1 MYFPKYAMF
10 FDNHTMKACPDT
22 GHDFDGEVFGEK
34 LREAGVDLVGFH
46 AKCNQGFCYYNTT
59 EGIRHPSLP
68 EGFDMFG
75 AVVEA
80 CKKRNIRVTAY
91 LNCGLSHEEA
101 LLHSNWN
108 NISPEGRIL
117 HTDLYSKDGASPYL
131 RVMCLNSPY
140 RDHFFTL
147 VREVMEQ
154 YDVAGFLFD
163 SFNAF
168 PCICP
173 YCIAGMK
180 EMGMNVNDP
189 GEIKR
194 FAYLSAL
201 RMAEDL
207 SSILRSKNPEYL
219 HYYLGLAPRDNA
231 RIGSYMEC
239 ECLPTNPVWG
249 YDFLPIRGR
258 FLRTLTK
265 GPVLNMTGRFND
277 WGDFGTLRS
286 KHAVEYDL
294 FFGLANGMRPNIGDH
309 LLPSGKINDAVFK
322 RVKEIYKDIKHYEKY
337 YENAVP
343 LTDIGVIM
351 PDGIPATTP
360 ALVGVTRM
368 LSELKAQFEFAD
380 AESDLEKYSLLIL
393 PDSVK
398 VEEKLYKRLKFYLD
412 KGKLL
417 LTGNSGF
424 DAAGERFMLEKETGV
439 RYKGDISSNPL
450 YFRMEGAFA
459 EGLPEMPLG
468 VQGKGYMVEVSND
481 VKVAGHFILPYYSRH
496 CDGSYS
502 YYYTPPGNISPYP
515 FATFNGRTVCC
526 PVHLFEAYYK
536 GASLELRQVLK
547 LLLEKLLPK
556 PLLRTGEK
564 LPSFARAFVTESN
577 EGRMVHLLN
586 YLPELRGEML
596 IVEEAL
602 PAENV
607 TIQLR
612 MDGRKAERLIQASSG
627 KELSFTVKEDIL
639 EAVIPAF
646 SGYELLVIQ

>member
-22 GHDFDGEVFGEK
+22 GQDFDGEVFGEK

-46 AKCNQGFCYYNTT
+46 AKCNQGFCYYNTK

-75 AVVEA
+75 AVVDA

-101 LLHSNWN
+101 LLHSDWN

-140 RDHFFTL
+140 RDHFFAL

-154 YDVAGFLFD
+154 YEVAGFLFD

-168 PCICP
+168 PCVCP

-180 EMGMNVNDP
+180 ERGMDVNDP
-189 GEIKR
+189 AEIKK

-207 SSILRSKNPEYL
+207 SKLLRSKDPEYL

-286 KHAVEYDL
+286 KHAIEYDL
-294 FFGLANGMRPNIGDH
+294 FFGLANGMRPDIGDH
-309 LLPSGKINDAVFK
+309 ILPSGKMNDAVFQ
-322 RVKEIYKDIKHYEKY
+322 RVKEIYSDIRHFEKY

-343 LTDIGVIM
+343 LTDTGVFL
-351 PDGIPATTP
+351 PEGDPATTP
-360 ALVGVTRM
+360 TLAGVTRM
-368 LSELKAQFEFAD
+368 LSELKAQFEFVD
-380 AESDLEKYSLLIL
+380 GESDLEKYSLLIL

-398 VEEKLYKRLKFYLD
+398 VDENLYEKLKTYLD
-412 KGKLL
+412 RGKLL
-417 LTGNSGF
+417 LTGDSGM
-424 DAAGERFMLEKETGV
+424 DPAGKKFMLEKETGI
-439 RYKGDISSNPL
+439 RYMGELPHNPL
-450 YFRMEGAFA
+450 YFRMENDFA

-468 VQGKGYMVEVSND
+468 IRGKGYRVEINEG
-481 VKVAGHFILPYYSRH
+481 VKVAGHFVLPYYSRH
-496 CDGSYS
+496 SDGFYS
-502 YYYTPPGNISPYP
+502 YYYTPPKDLSPYP
-515 FATFNGRTVCC
+515 FATLYGKTLCC
-526 PVHLFEAYYK
+526 PIPLFEAYYK
-536 GASLELRQVLK
+536 VPAPELRQVLK
-547 LLLEKLLPK
+547 RFLKSLLPAPLLE
-556 PLLRTGEK
+556 TGEN
-564 LPSFARAFVTESN
+564 LSSFARAFVTESK

-602 PAENV
+602 PARNV
-607 TIQLR
+607 VFHLR
-612 MDGRKAERLIQASSG
+612 LDGRKAKRLIQVSSG
-627 KELSFTVKEDIL
+627 KELPFTVKGEFL
-639 EAVIPAF
+639 EAEIPSF
-646 SGYELLVIQ
+646 FGYELLVIQ